1 MTLIHTLR
9 RHKTALIRAALL
21 AALIVLVK
29 ATILAPPKVTTVRVE
44 RRDLT
49 ARVYGNGTVE
59 AKEVVGVSSK
69 VTGRIVSLHADQG
82 DRVRRGQI
90 LARLENDEYAA
101 QLGQAEAGIRKAE
114 AGQSL
119 EAATLEKARANLE
132 LAERNAR
139 RYRNL
144 ADRNLVSRQEAEQ
157 YETAW
162 RLAREESSRSQ
173 AALDAARMESAAGR
187 SARGVAR
194 SRLDDTVIRAP
205 RDGIIVSRDLE
216 KGAVVSPGQSI
227 FTLADPA
234 VVWVRAHV
242 DESQL
247 TGVAVGREAAISLRS
262 APERALQ
269 GRVARVG
276 VESDRVTEE
285 LAVDVAFAATPATFR
300 LGEQS
305 DVLITT
311 GTRNG
316 VPSLPAA
323 ALTSH
328 EGKRGVWTVLEGRL
342 RFKPVQV
349 GIEDRQGVTEIL
361 SGLAGAEPVVLPT
374 PAQAKKFRDGM
385 KVRVSP

>member
-9 RHKTALIRAALL
+9 RHKTALVRTALL
-21 AALIVLVK
+21 AALVVLVK

-90 LARLENDEYAA
+90 LARLESDEYAA
-101 QLGQAEAGIRKAE
+101 QLGQAEAGVSRAA

-119 EAATLEKARANLE
+119 EAATLAKARANLE
-132 LAERNAR
+132 LAERNAA

-162 RLAREESSRSQ
+162 RLAREEEARSS
-173 AALDAARMESAAGR
+173 AALEAARMESAAGR
-187 SARGVAR
+187 AARGVAR

-247 TGVAVGREAAISLRS
+247 AGVAVGREAAISLRS
-262 APERALQ
+262 APERAMQ

-276 VESDRVTEE
+276 MESDRVTEE
-285 LAVDVAFAATPATFR
+285 LAVDVAFAAPPPAFR

-305 DVLITT
+305 DVLITV
-311 GTRNG
+311 GTKRG

-328 EGKRGVWTVLEGRL
+328 GGKHGVWTVSEGRL